1 MKEQYMTG
9 PLAEIFSSRKTCV
22 YVGSFNQARE
32 KLEKYSMEG
41 PFGYP
46 PKHLSSELS
55 NKVGQYG

>member
-1 MKEQYMTG
+1 MTG